1 MSLETKK
8 GRILVVDDSDL
19 ERELLIEVLKGAG
32 VINEFLQAKTGDDAI
47 QLLGTRYKEIGLILL
62 DWQMPQMS
70 GMEFM
75 DAVVNVPAVRDKA
88 IIMVSASGT
97 EENKRKAREV
107 NPNLAGYI
115 VKPYTPESLLEA
127 IRPFVTLQQAT
138 AEEL

>member
-1 MSLETKK
+1 MPPDSQGK
-8 GRILVVDDSDL
+8 ILVVDDSDL

-32 VINEFLQAKTGDDAI
+32 VMNSFLQAKTGDDAI
-47 QLLGTRYKEIGLILL
+47 QLLGTRYKDICLILL

-75 DAVVNVPAVRDKA
+75 EAVVKVPAVRDKA

-97 EENKRKAREV
+97 DDNKRKAKDV

-127 IRPFVTLQQAT
+127 IKPFVMLKA
-138 AEEL
+138 

>member
-1 MSLETKK
+1 MTDVKDLK
-8 GRILVVDDSDL
+8 ILVVDDSDL

-32 VINEFLQAKTGDDAI
+32 IKNEFMQAKTGDDAI
-47 QLLGTRYKEIGLILL
+47 QLLGTRYKDIGLILL

-75 DAVVNVPAVRDKA
+75 EAVVKVPQVCSKA

-97 EENKRKAREV
+97 AENKKKAREV

-115 VKPYTPESLLEA
+115 VKPYTPESLLEV
-127 IRPFVTLQQAT
+127 IKPFVKLEMTNG
-138 AEEL
+138 